1 MPDSADPSQYDRT
14 VFYVSDGTAITA
26 ETFGHSLLSQFG
38 SVRLRQQRLPFV
50 DSVEKAEAALQ
61 RINRQAQIDQRPPI
75 VFSTLVNA
83 PINDIVRKAT
93 CRFFDL
99 FASFLEPLEQELK
112 VRSSHAIGQS
122 HTASNL
128 EAYSRRIAAINY
140 SLSHDDGQTDKDL
153 AEADVI
159 LVGVSRSGKT
169 PTSLYLAMQHG
180 IKAANYPLIPEDFD
194 RQTLPEVL
202 YRHKKKLFGLTIT
215 PERLTEVRQERR
227 PNSRYASIE
236 NCRQE
241 VAAAEA
247 MMRRE
252 GIEWLSS
259 TTKSIEEIATTVL
272 QRIESRLAG

>member
-50 DSVEKAEAALQ
+50 DSVEKAEEALQ
-61 RINRQAQIDQRPPI
+61 RINRQAQIDQRPPV

-227 PNSRYASIE
+227 PSSRYASIE
-236 NCRQE
+236 NCRHE